1 MMPAIGESVF
11 DILYLIFA
19 VTSGIILPVKAKGRA
34 DIALFGL
41 MTLLLG
47 AGDSFHLIPRILN
60 YWTEADYTA
69 ALGIGKLITSITM
82 TVFYLLF
89 EYARRKRYVITG
101 QRPLLLIMWLL
112 AAVRIALCCFP
123 QNGWTSAEPSL
134 LWGVLRNIPFA
145 ILGVMTV
152 VLWFRSASS
161 DRCLKWSWL
170 AVTLSFL
177 FYLPVV
183 LWAQTVPIIG
193 MLMLPK
199 TCMYIW
205 LIVMFLKAE
214 SRPHSERSRDRTE
227 K

>member
-1 MMPAIGESVF
+1 MMPAIGESIF
-11 DILYLIFA
+11 DVLYLIFA
-19 VTSGIILPVKAKGRA
+19 IGNGITLLVKSKGRTV
-34 DIALFGL
+34 IALFGL

-47 AGDSFHLIPRILN
+47 VGDSFHLIPRVLK
-60 YWTEADYTA
+60 YWTDADYTA

-89 EYARRKRYVITG
+89 EYARRKRYGITG
-101 QRPLLLIMWLL
+101 QKPVLASIWLL

-134 LWGVLRNIPFA
+134 LWGILRNIPFA
-145 ILGVMTV
+145 VLGVMTV
-152 VLWFRSASS
+152 VLWFGSASS
-161 DRCLKWSWL
+161 DKTLRWSPI

-183 LWAQTVPIIG
+183 LWSQTLPIIG

-205 LIVMFLKAE
+205 MIVMFLK
-214 SRPHSERSRDRTE
+214 TE
-227 K
+227 KSIGGK

>member
-1 MMPAIGESVF
+1 MMPAIGESIF

-19 VTSGIILPVKAKGRA
+19 IVSGITLLIKAKGRA
-34 DIALFGL
+34 VVALFGL

-47 AGDSFHLIPRILN
+47 AGDSFHLIPRVLN
-60 YWTEADYTA
+60 YWIDGDYTA
-69 ALGIGKLITSITM
+69 ALGIGKLITSVTM

-89 EYARRKRYVITG
+89 EYARRKRYGITG
-101 QRPLLLIMWLL
+101 QKPVLITVWLL
-112 AAVRIALCCFP
+112 SAVRIALCCFP

-134 LWGVLRNIPFA
+134 LWGIIRNIPFA

-152 VLWFRSASS
+152 VLWFKSAKN
-161 DRCLKWSWL
+161 DKPLKWSWL

-183 LWAQTVPIIG
+183 LWAQAAPIIG

-205 LIVMFLKAE
+205 MIVMFIKAE
-214 SRPHSERSRDRTE
+214 RPAQAQ
-227 K
+227 

>member
-1 MMPAIGESVF
+1 MKLMPALPESIF
-11 DILYLIFA
+11 DICYLIFA
-19 VTSGIILPVKAKGRA
+19 IVSGIALLIKAKGRTE
-34 DIALFGL
+34 ITLFGL

-47 AGDSFHLIPRILN
+47 CGDAFHLIPRVLN
-60 YWTEADYTA
+60 YWTDGDYTA

-82 TVFYLLF
+82 TVFYLLM
-89 EYARRKRYVITG
+89 EYARRKRYGITG
-101 QRPLLLIMWLL
+101 LRPTLIVMWALS
-112 AAVRIALCCFP
+112 AVRIALCCFP

-134 LWGVLRNIPFA
+134 LWGILRNIPFA

-152 VLWFRSASS
+152 VLWFRSAKQ
-161 DRCLKWSWL
+161 DKMFKLMWL

-183 LWAQTVPIIG
+183 LFAQTIPIIG

-205 LIVMFLKAE
+205 MIVMFLKAGKL
-214 SRPHSERSRDRTE
+214 SVGKDDD
-227 K
+227 